1 MLDLR
6 FLARRK
12 ALTAIAVLTMA
23 LALGANTAA
32 LSVLKAFLLSSLAV
46 PESDRVVL
54 VAPERTLP
62 GRGSVVFSDAYP
74 NYELLRQ
81 TQRAFADVA
90 VFVQLQA
97 SWDDRGE
104 ARPLNATRASASFFS
119 TMRVPPA
126 RGRAFTA
133 GEEGPSPAPV
143 VLISH
148 GLWTSSFAADPSV
161 VGRAISINGAPH
173 TVIGV
178 MPEGFT
184 QPTPTDIWLPFDIPA
199 PQRAL
204 ISGGRQ
210 LTIYGRLAD
219 GTSFEAARA
228 DIDRFTRRAIEAS
241 PADNKDY
248 RYSIKTLRDAL
259 LGGADSSALFVQAGA
274 ATLLGLAILNLAS
287 LLVAW
292 GFERKQEMALRRALG
307 AGGGRVVRLLLQ
319 QSVAIVAAGAAVGVL
334 LAYVALR
341 TLQQFDLGPTVT
353 VLVGQARLDGSVL
366 AVTAGIAVISG
377 LVAGALPAWFSR
389 GEGLADA
396 LRASSRSATLSPAA
410 LRWQKGM
417 VVGQAALS
425 AAILAASALITM
437 SFWRLS
443 QVSSGFSPASR
454 VVARVV
460 LPDATYG
467 THLQRAAFGRALAA
481 NLSAE
486 PELTAAG
493 FTTTLPV
500 GDILFGSRF
509 FVELPDG
516 SRDREPTLFHI
527 RRVSPG
533 YVATMGIPLL
543 RGRTFTAQDDTGAVA
558 VAMVSRALTDRL
570 WPNEDA
576 VGKRLLRAGPGNQPP
591 TPLTVVGVVGNTMDA
606 GFNAPPGEAV
616 YLPYTQASSPRVSI
630 VARGRGSDA
639 ATVAAIRRALRKSDP
654 VIAASSVST
663 LDALV
668 LQANALPRLRTLV
681 LVVFA
686 VAAVGIVA
694 LGSYGVMSQLVS
706 NRERELA
713 VRLVF
718 GAQPAQLGASVIA
731 QVAKL
736 TVPGVALGLGAI
748 WWASGLLAAF
758 VFGVEP
764 RSAAVLAG
772 AGGALLLLA
781 VLAALP
787 PALRAMRVDIRRG
800 ISG

>member
-1 MLDLR
+1 
-6 FLARRK
+6 
-12 ALTAIAVLTMA
+12 MA

-54 VAPERTLP
+54 IAPERMMP
-62 GRGSVVFSDAYP
+62 GRGSVVFADAYP
-74 NYELLRQ
+74 NYELLRR
-81 TQRAFADVA
+81 TQRAFADVT
-90 VFVQLQA
+90 VIVQNVA
-97 SWDDRGE
+97 SWDDHGE
-104 ARPLNATRASASFFS
+104 PRSLNATRASASFFS
-119 TMRVPPA
+119 TMRVQPA
-126 RGRAFTA
+126 RGRAFNA
-133 GEEGPSPAPV
+133 SEEGPSPAPV
-143 VLISH
+143 VVISH
-148 GLWTSSFAADPSV
+148 GLWTSSFGADPSI

-178 MPEGFT
+178 MPEGFA

-199 PQRAL
+199 TQRTV

-210 LTIYGRLAD
+210 LTVFGRLAD

-228 DIDRFTRRAIEAS
+228 DIDQFSARAIEAS

-248 RYSIKTLRDAL
+248 RYNIQTLRKVL
-259 LGGADSSALFVQAGA
+259 LAGADRSALFVQAGA

-307 AGGGRVVRLLLQ
+307 AGSGRVMRLLLQ
-319 QSVAIVAAGAAVGVL
+319 QSVAIVGAGAALGVV

-353 VLVGQARLDGSVL
+353 VLVARAQLDTGVL
-366 AVTAGIAVISG
+366 AVTAAITIICG
-377 LVAGALPAWFSR
+377 LTAGALPAWFSR
-389 GEGLADA
+389 REGLADA
-396 LRASSRSATLSPAA
+396 LRASSRSATLSKVA
-410 LRWQKGM
+410 LRWQKAM

-443 QVSSGFSPASR
+443 QVPSGFTPEGR

-467 THLQRAAFGRALAA
+467 THPKRAAFGRALAE

-486 PELTAAG
+486 PELTSAG

-500 GDILFGSRF
+500 GDIVWGGRF
-509 FVELPDG
+509 FIEHRDG

-527 RRVSPG
+527 RRVSPT
-533 YVATMGIPLL
+533 YLAAMGIPLL

-558 VAMVSRALTDRL
+558 VAIVSRALAERS

-576 VGKRLLRAGPGNQPP
+576 IGKRLVRAGTGNQAP
-591 TPLTVVGVVGNTMDA
+591 TPVIVVGLVGNTMDA

-616 YLPYTQASSPRVSI
+616 YVPYTQLSSARVSI
-630 VARGRGSDA
+630 VARGRGNDQ
-639 ATVAAIRRALRKSDP
+639 ATVAAVRRALRKTDP
-654 VIAASSVST
+654 VIAASSVTT

-681 LVVFA
+681 LVVFS
-686 VAAVGIVA
+686 VVAVGIVA

-718 GAQPAQLGASVIA
+718 GAQPTRLGASVIA
-731 QVAKL
+731 QVARL
-736 TVPGVALGLGAI
+736 TVPGVALGLAAV
-748 WWASGLLAAF
+748 WWASGLLATF
-758 VFGVEP
+758 VFGLEA
-764 RSAAVLAG
+764 RSASVLGG
-772 AGGALLLLA
+772 AGGALLILA
-781 VLAALP
+781 VIATLP

-800 ISG
+800 IS